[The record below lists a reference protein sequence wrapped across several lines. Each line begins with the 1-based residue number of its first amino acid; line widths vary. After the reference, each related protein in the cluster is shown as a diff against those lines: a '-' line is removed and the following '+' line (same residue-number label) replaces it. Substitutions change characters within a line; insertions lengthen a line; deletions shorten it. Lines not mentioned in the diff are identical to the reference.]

1 MGTGSLERSSGA
13 AELPFSALRAVE
25 NDLGRLVAMLVA
37 AEVRLPALL
46 VSRKPDGL
54 ALNALAEQSD
64 ALGAH
69 RPSLHTESWPCKSE
83 LCSPRNTVRLGSS
96 ASRANTRWWPSG
108 FRPGLWPQGQ
118 SEQPTP
124 LASGSAAPGGGL
136 DRHVFEPSPHHPIC
150 MRNSLLSRY

>member
-1 MGTGSLERSSGA
+1 MGTGSLERSLGA

-46 VSRKPDGL
+46 LSREPDGL

-83 LCSPRNTVRLGSS
+83 LCSPRLIRLARQHALVAFGLSAGALAAGPVRTAYSFGVRLG
-96 ASRANTRWWPSG
+96 
-108 FRPGLWPQGQ
+108 RPGWRPRPPRL
-118 SEQPTP
+118 
-124 LASGSAAPGGGL
+124 
-136 DRHVFEPSPHHPIC
+136 
-150 MRNSLLSRY
+150 

>member
-46 VSRKPDGL
+46 VSREPDGL

-83 LCSPRNTVRLGSS
+83 LCSPRLIRLARQHASVAFGLSAGALAAGPVRTAYSFGVRLG
-96 ASRANTRWWPSG
+96 
-108 FRPGLWPQGQ
+108 RPGWRPRPPRL
-118 SEQPTP
+118 
-124 LASGSAAPGGGL
+124 
-136 DRHVFEPSPHHPIC
+136 
-150 MRNSLLSRY
+150 

>member
-25 NDLGRLVAMLVA
+25 NDLGRLVA

-46 VSRKPDGL
+46 LSREPDGL

-83 LCSPRNTVRLGSS
+83 RCSPRLIRLARQHALVAFGLSAGALAAGPVRTAYSFGVRLGGPG
-96 ASRANTRWWPSG
+96 W
-108 FRPGLWPQGQ
+108 RPRPPRL
-118 SEQPTP
+118 
-124 LASGSAAPGGGL
+124 
-136 DRHVFEPSPHHPIC
+136 
-150 MRNSLLSRY
+150 